1 MESNFIEDERT
12 TIEVIAFVSNPGPV
26 HVLGH
31 FSCIGDPEKKP
42 KNVDRSSIGR
52 AGIGVGKVFVESVPY
67 LWSIFV

>member
-31 FSCIGDPEKKP
+31 FSCIGDPEKKTP
-42 KNVDRSSIGR
+42 KMWTGPALDALVSAWVRS
-52 AGIGVGKVFVESVPY
+52 
-67 LWSIFV
+67 L